1 MNLKEIFKAQNS
13 HYGVR
18 AILKWLWRAW
28 RGNRLQAFINASLGL
43 LATVVSLSQVWAVKH
58 AIDVASHV
66 VEGSLYW
73 AVGIMGGLILCDFA
87 INICAVKPFN
97 IHQAVCIVCSR
108 CWSDIS
114 YKRIP
119 IKHNNTSQML
129 FYLLAMQLH

>member
-87 INICAVKPFN
+87 INICAVWVRN
-97 IHQAVCIVCSR
+97 ILG
-108 CWSDIS
+108 
-114 YKRIP
+114 
-119 IKHNNTSQML
+119 IKAQNRMHWT
-129 FYLLAMQLH
+129 AT